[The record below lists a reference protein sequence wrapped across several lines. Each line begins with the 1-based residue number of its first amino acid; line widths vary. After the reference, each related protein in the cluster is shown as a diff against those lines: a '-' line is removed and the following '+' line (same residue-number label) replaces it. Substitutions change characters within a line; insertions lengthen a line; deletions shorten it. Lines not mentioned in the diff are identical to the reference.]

1 VGTAHL
7 TKISSENCKTVQ
19 SMVGRLEPVK
29 NLRHVWAK
37 EAKDF
42 TTWLANNLDI
52 LSEQLGLELTVLE
65 SEKSVGPFAADILAE
80 DQVGHVVI
88 ENQLERTDHDH
99 LGKLITYLS
108 NLDAKTAIWIT
119 SDPRPEHVRAIEY
132 LNEVS
137 PEDTKFYLVQ
147 IKAFKIGGSEPAPYF
162 NVVAG
167 PSSEVKSRGE
177 IKKEFAEKD
186 QKRLEFFRQLL
197 EYSNER
203 TPLFKNVSPAGY
215 QNWVNAG
222 AGRSGLAWAYVVRRN
237 DARAELYIYS
247 PDPGLT
253 QRRFQAL
260 NAKKEEIEAKF
271 GEALEWDF
279 NENRK
284 QHYIRSWT
292 KIGGIEN
299 EDQWPAIQ
307 NDLVSRMVRLEK
319 ALRPYLASLP

>member
-1 VGTAHL
+1 
-7 TKISSENCKTVQ
+7 
-19 SMVGRLEPVK
+19 MVGRLEPVK
-29 NLRHVWAK
+29 NLRDVWAK

-42 TTWLANNLDI
+42 TTWLANNIDI

-162 NVVAG
+162 NIVAG
-167 PSSEVKSRGE
+167 PSNEVKSRGV
-177 IKKEFAEKD
+177 IKKQFAEED

-197 EYSNER
+197 DLSNSK
-203 TPLFKNVSPAGY
+203 TALFKNVSPAGY
-215 QNWVNAG
+215 QSWLNAG
-222 AGRSGLAWAYVVRRN
+222 AGKAGLAWAYVIRRN
-237 DARAELYIYS
+237 DGRAELFFWSDAQTNIK
-247 PDPGLT
+247 
-253 QRRFQAL
+253 RFNSL
-260 NAKKEEIEAKF
+260 LAKKEEIEAAF
-271 GEALEWDF
+271 GEPLEWDF
-279 NENRK
+279 KENRK
-284 QHYIRSWT
+284 QHYIRSLT

-299 EDQWPAIQ
+299 EDQWPEIQ
-307 NDLVSRMVRLEK
+307 KDLVNRMIRLEK
-319 ALRPYLASLP
+319 ALRPHLASLP

>member
-1 VGTAHL
+1 
-7 TKISSENCKTVQ
+7 
-19 SMVGRLEPVK
+19 MVGRLEPVK
-29 NLRHVWAK
+29 NLRDVWAK

-42 TTWLANNLDI
+42 TTWLANNMDI

-80 DQVGHVVI
+80 DQAGHVVI

-162 NVVAG
+162 NIVAG
-167 PSSEVKSRGE
+167 PSNEVKSRGV
-177 IKKEFAEKD
+177 IKKQFAEKD

-197 EYSNER
+197 DLSNSK
-203 TPLFKNVSPAGY
+203 TALFKNVSPAGY
-215 QNWVNAG
+215 QSWLNAG
-222 AGRSGLAWAYVVRRN
+222 AGKAGLAWAYAIRRN
-237 DARAELYIYS
+237 DGKAELFFWSDAQTNIK
-247 PDPGLT
+247 
-253 QRRFQAL
+253 RFNSL
-260 NAKKEEIEAKF
+260 LEKKEEIETSF
-271 GEALEWDF
+271 GEPLEWHF
-279 NENRK
+279 KENRK

-299 EDQWPAIQ
+299 EDKWPAIQ
-307 NDLVSRMVRLEK
+307 NDLVNRMIRLERT
-319 ALRPYLASLP
+319 LRPYVTSLL